1 MFKNNL
7 KFALRVFGREK
18 FFTAINIGGLA
29 LGFAVCILVLG
40 YVTFEFSY
48 EEHIKNRA
56 NVYRVTTT
64 RYVHDKKVFE
74 GTKGPSI
81 LEQIAPVEIP
91 NIEHATRAYFEPCL
105 VRTDEKK
112 YAKQKVYWVDK
123 DFLKVF
129 KGILISGNPDTALDA
144 PLKMVLTETRAHVL
158 FGNEDPIGKE
168 VKVNEGMPFKVTGV
182 VKDPPLNTHF
192 KYEYLATLDTWVHY
206 GWIPKEG
213 DWRWN
218 FGQNYIAVSDQGSK
232 DNIQKTLNNLSLL
245 HVNPE
250 KSEGKKIEFGLQPI
264 EDIHLTSN
272 YNDELEAN
280 GNLNQV
286 YIIMGVGIAILII
299 VFINFIN
306 LSTTLSLRRSKD
318 TGVRK
323 TLGASG
329 LQLKIQCFIEAFL
342 LNITALVIAVI
353 IVLIST
359 SFIESYF
366 NISLSFKVL
375 SKPLFWFL
383 GILIFGICVLAVS
396 FYPAFVLT
404 SIDVN
409 TAIKGKIVKGRT
421 SHAYIKQA
429 LLVVQFCASIFL
441 TIAAY
446 VVYQQVDFMQNYDLG
461 INTNQVLVLQAPTSL
476 NAGGWR
482 SYDEIAIKNNKYNVL
497 RQQLL
502 QNSALKEVASCY
514 SIPGEAAELLR
525 HSVKL
530 KSSGEAIQTE
540 VEERLIDENFF
551 PLYEAEILAGKN
563 FEIDP
568 TQQKTETIINEK
580 ALELLGFENPEEAIG
595 QEVFLEEGLWKI
607 RAVVADFHMKSLS
620 DPIVPTFYS
629 NRHPFAFG
637 HYLVK
642 LSPQNLRAQM
652 DFIESKWHTMYPED
666 PFLAHFSDSFFNKQY
681 NQYKQFGNI
690 FNALTILAILIANLG
705 LLAMVSLTTV
715 ENLKAIAV
723 RRVLGAD
730 NKAVFMLMSK
740 GYIMLIIIAATIAIP
755 LTWCFLMNWLNN
767 FAYRIEIQSLVFVS
781 AVLLILMVAV
791 CNIMYY
797 VLKVLKLNPAVIIRE
812 E

>member
-29 LGFAVCILVLG
+29 LGFAVCILILG

-48 EEHIKNRA
+48 EEHIENA
-56 NVYRVTTT
+56 DTVYRVTTT
-64 RYVHDKKVFE
+64 RFVHGKKVFE

-81 LEQIAPVEIP
+81 LEQIAPTEIP

-105 VRTDEKK
+105 VRTDDKK
-112 YAKQKVYWVDK
+112 YAKQKIYWVDK

-144 PLKMVLTETRAHVL
+144 PLKIVLTASRAYAL
-158 FGNEDPIGKE
+158 FGNQDPIGKE
-168 VKVNEGMPFKVTGV
+168 VKVNEGMPFRVTGV

-218 FGQNYIAVSDQGSK
+218 FSQNYISVANQGSK
-232 DNIQKTLNNLSLL
+232 DHIEKALNSLSLL

-250 KSEGKKIEFGLQPI
+250 KSEGKKIEFKLQPI
-264 EDIHLTSN
+264 KDIHLTSN

-280 GNLNQV
+280 GSKSQV
-286 YIIMGVGIAILII
+286 YIIMGIGIAILII

-323 TLGASG
+323 TLGASAI
-329 LQLKIQCFIEAFL
+329 QLKGQYFLEAFL
-342 LNITALVIAVI
+342 LNITALIIAII
-353 IVLIST
+353 IVLVSM

-366 NISLSFKVL
+366 NVSLSFKVL
-375 SKPLFWFL
+375 SKLSFWFL

-409 TAIKGKIVKGRT
+409 TAIKGKIIKGRT
-421 SHAYIKQA
+421 SHAYIKQG

-476 NAGGWR
+476 NAGGWH
-482 SYDEIAIKNNKYNVL
+482 SYDEIAVKNDKYNVFRL
-497 RQQLL
+497 QLL

-514 SIPGEAAELLR
+514 SIPGEEAELLR
-525 HSVKL
+525 HSVRL
-530 KSSGEAIQTE
+530 KSSGEPIQTE

-551 PLYEAEILAGKN
+551 PLYEAKILAGEN
-563 FEIDP
+563 FKIDP
-568 TQQKTETIINEK
+568 TQRKNEIIINEK
-580 ALELLGFENPEEAIG
+580 AMALIGLESPEDAIG
-595 QEVFLEEGLWKI
+595 QDVFLEEDLWKI
-607 RAVVADFHMKSLS
+607 KAVVADFHMKSLS
-620 DPIVPTFYS
+620 DPIVPTFYA

-642 LSPQNLRAQM
+642 LSPQNLKTQM
-652 DFIESKWHTMYPED
+652 DFIESKWNSMYPED
-666 PFLAHFSDSFFNKQY
+666 PFLGHFSDSFFNQQY
-681 NQYKQFGNI
+681 SQYKQFGHI

-705 LLAMVSLTTV
+705 LLAMVSLTTL
-715 ENLKAIAV
+715 ENLKAIAI
-723 RRVLGAD
+723 RRVLGAND
-730 NKAVFMLMSK
+730 KAVFMLMSK
-740 GYIMLIIIAATIAIP
+740 GYIMLIIIAAAIAIP
-755 LTWCFLMNWLNN
+755 LTWYFLMKWLNN
-767 FAYRIEIQSLVFVS
+767 FAYRIEIQGVVFAS

-797 VLKVLKLNPAVIIRE
+797 VFKVLKLNPAVIIRE